1 MTAAANVTGSL
12 KPQAIKPRLLSHGPG
27 LQSLV
32 SMIAACCTGDGGV
45 GAMRKLALGGGGE
58 MRQRIVERADAEER
72 SRYDWF

>member
-1 MTAAANVTGSL
+1 
-12 KPQAIKPRLLSHGPG
+12 
-27 LQSLV
+27 
-32 SMIAACCTGDGGV
+32 MIAACCTGDGGV